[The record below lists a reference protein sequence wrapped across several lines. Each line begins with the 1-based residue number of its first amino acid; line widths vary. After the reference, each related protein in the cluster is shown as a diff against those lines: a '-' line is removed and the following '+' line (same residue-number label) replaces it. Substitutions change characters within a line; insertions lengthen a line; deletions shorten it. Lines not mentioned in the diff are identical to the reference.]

1 MFISKSA
8 VLTIAS
14 VAVLRCM
21 ETNAFSVVSSSPV
34 IGKTSLHATI
44 EETSAT
50 SSLVSPAEI
59 EGSTS
64 DLFEDNVQKT
74 YGRYPITIVS
84 GKGCTLE
91 DDTGKTYIDFV
102 SGIATCALGHANQEL
117 TKAITEQMSELHH
130 ISNLYYNTQQAKL
143 AAWLSANS
151 VADKVF
157 FCNSGAE
164 ANEGAIKLARRHA
177 SNRGI
182 TDPIIITAEQSFHG
196 RTLAAISAT
205 AQPKY
210 HKGFSYGGEMVQGF
224 KYVPYNNKEALK
236 KLVKEMNETPEEDAA
251 NGRKRG
257 VAAIMLEA
265 LQGEGGIIPGDP
277 EYFALARELC
287 DESGALLICDEVQV
301 GMGRSGTLWGY
312 ENLGVE
318 PDVFTSAKALGGGV
332 PIGAM
337 CCKESANV
345 FGPGDHASTY
355 GGNPLA
361 CRAGLAVAQ
370 YLSDHDVLSNV
381 KARGEQLSKGLGK
394 LAEKYPSVLADVRG
408 WGLLKGIKVKDDAS
422 MTAGEVVGEAMKEG
436 LLLVPAGP
444 SVVRFVPPLIV
455 SEEEV
460 DQALEVFDRAL
471 KNLSKA
477 E

>member
-1 MFISKSA
+1 MQKNLFDDFC
-8 VLTIAS
+8 L
-14 VAVLRCM
+14 
-21 ETNAFSVVSSSPV
+21 FSLWM
-34 IGKTSLHATI
+34 IH
-44 EETSAT
+44 
-50 SSLVSPAEI
+50 
-59 EGSTS
+59 
-64 DLFEDNVQKT
+64 F
-74 YGRYPITIVS
+74 
-84 GKGCTLE
+84 
-91 DDTGKTYIDFV
+91 
-102 SGIATCALGHANQEL
+102 
-117 TKAITEQMSELHH
+117 
-130 ISNLYYNTQQAKL
+130 
-143 AAWLSANS
+143 
-151 VADKVF
+151 
-157 FCNSGAE
+157 
-164 ANEGAIKLARRHA
+164 
-177 SNRGI
+177 
-182 TDPIIITAEQSFHG
+182 
-196 RTLAAISAT
+196 
-205 AQPKY
+205 
-210 HKGFSYGGEMVQGF
+210 
-224 KYVPYNNKEALK
+224 
-236 KLVKEMNETPEEDAA
+236 
-251 NGRKRG
+251 
-257 VAAIMLEA
+257 
-265 LQGEGGIIPGDP
+265 
-277 EYFALARELC
+277 
-287 DESGALLICDEVQV
+287 
-301 GMGRSGTLWGY
+301 GT
-312 ENLGVE
+312 
-318 PDVFTSAKALGGGV
+318 
-332 PIGAM
+332 IGAM